1 MQDIFVNAM
10 GKDSSVSLRHLQSPG
25 NAPALPWDAQV
36 RPSETQAGP
45 FWG

>member
-10 GKDSSVSLRHLQSPG
+10 GKDSSVSLHCLQSPG
-25 NAPALPWDAQV
+25 NAPALPWDAQA